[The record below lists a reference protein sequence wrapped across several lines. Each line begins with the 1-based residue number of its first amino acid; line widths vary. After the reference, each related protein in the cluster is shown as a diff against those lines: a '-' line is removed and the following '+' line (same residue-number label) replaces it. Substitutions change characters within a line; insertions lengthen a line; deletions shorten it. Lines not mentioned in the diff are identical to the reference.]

1 MRAEAL
7 RRYWMRRPYTVQTQI
22 TAEGQC
28 LNNVKTKNLKKT
40 IEVNSADLKLPRLQ
54 TNEFNLDCAGLR
66 KPRLTS
72 ANIQTTTFSKSKP
85 ATFPSDADQKIPSDS
100 DAAHHVRYEKKK
112 YDVQMRLRRSLHRTQ
127 DGRRKE
133 TMSVHY

>member
-1 MRAEAL
+1 
-7 RRYWMRRPYTVQTQI
+7 MRRPYTVQTQI

-28 LNNVKTKNLKKT
+28 LNNVKTKKLKKT

-54 TNEFNLDCAGLR
+54 TNEFNLDCAVLR

-72 ANIQTTTFSKSKP
+72 ANIQATTFSKSKP
-85 ATFPSDADQKIPSDS
+85 ATMFPSDADQKIPSDS

-112 YDVQMRLRRSLHRTQ
+112 SMTSKCVSGDLDTGHKTAEEKRICMYITRSCTSSH
-127 DGRRKE
+127 
-133 TMSVHY
+133 